1 MGNLVRSI
9 QINRAKFSHCSF
21 AHIDRKAIRVAHEL
35 TTLAHSIPN
44 CIWMEDIHTNIV
56 PNFLLSLWT
65 SSNIIATFIKK
76 NNNNDSG
83 GVKVCG

>member
-1 MGNLVRSI
+1 
-9 QINRAKFSHCSF
+9 
-21 AHIDRKAIRVAHEL
+21 
-35 TTLAHSIPN
+35 
-44 CIWMEDIHTNIV
+44 MEDIHTNIV